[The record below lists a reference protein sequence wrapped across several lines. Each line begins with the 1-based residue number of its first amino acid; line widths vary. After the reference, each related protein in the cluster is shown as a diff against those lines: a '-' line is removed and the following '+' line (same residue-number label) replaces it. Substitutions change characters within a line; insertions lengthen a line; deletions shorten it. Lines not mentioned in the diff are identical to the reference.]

1 MHFFFLRFYLCDRPS
16 DVSAAETMAV
26 LVVSSLSFALLAE
39 FLRWQQHAAPFTLQ
53 EWMWAY
59 QGGYLD
65 DMISHYLRNG
75 GL

>member
-1 MHFFFLRFYLCDRPS
+1 
-16 DVSAAETMAV
+16 MAV